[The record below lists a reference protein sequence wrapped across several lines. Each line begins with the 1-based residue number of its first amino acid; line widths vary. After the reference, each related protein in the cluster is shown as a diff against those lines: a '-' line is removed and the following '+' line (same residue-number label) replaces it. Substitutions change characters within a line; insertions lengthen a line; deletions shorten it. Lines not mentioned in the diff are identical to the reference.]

1 MLLIFAQSLTLHPP
15 GHLVASPT
23 MVHALIALGGM
34 IFVMGLRLVLP
45 LLGLLLMVE
54 ISLALLAR
62 LNAQLHL
69 ITLSF
74 PIKMLLSLVLLAW
87 LVSIFPKVFTQSAGP
102 VLQVVRGLL
111 SS

>member
-1 MLLIFAQSLTLHPP
+1 
-15 GHLVASPT
+15 
-23 MVHALIALGGM
+23 
-34 IFVMGLRLVLP
+34 
-45 LLGLLLMVE
+45 MVE

-87 LVSIFPKVFTQSAGP
+87 LVSIFPKVFMQSAGP
-102 VLQVVRGLL
+102 GAASRARAAFLLRSRRMADSSKTEQPTGKRLERARPRG